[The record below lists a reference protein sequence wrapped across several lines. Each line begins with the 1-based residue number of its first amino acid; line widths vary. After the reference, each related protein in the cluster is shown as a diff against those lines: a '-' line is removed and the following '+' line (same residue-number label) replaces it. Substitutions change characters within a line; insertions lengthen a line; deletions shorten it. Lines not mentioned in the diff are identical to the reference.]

1 MNFFIL
7 GGIGS
12 ILTYWTIFVL
22 STTDYMFLMTIT
34 EIGILKLLY
43 IKKWS
48 RMAVLDDYFFAT
60 FIGLMNA
67 MLAFLNSSISLGM
80 PIFENYVSY
89 ELLSGSKPNITEADI
104 KIIEKVYFWWAYK
117 IKYIFAIGF
126 TDLLITN
133 IF

>member
-1 MNFFIL
+1 MCLFSLMGIIFFTL
-7 GGIGS
+7 AGIGS
-12 ILTYWTIFVL
+12 ILAYWTIFIL
-22 STTDYMFLMTIT
+22 SSTDYMFLMTIT
-34 EIGILKLLY
+34 EIGIFKFLY

-89 ELLSGSKPNITEADI
+89 ELLSGSKTNITEGDL
-104 KIIEKVYFWWAYK
+104 KIIEKVYFW
-117 IKYIFAIGF
+117 
-126 TDLLITN
+126 
-133 IF
+133 

>member
-34 EIGILKLLY
+34 EISILKLLY

-67 MLAFLNSSISLGM
+67 MLAFLNSLISLGM

-89 ELLSGSKPNITEADI
+89 ELLSGSKPNITEADV
-104 KIIEKVYFWWAYK
+104 KIIEKVYFW
-117 IKYIFAIGF
+117 
-126 TDLLITN
+126 
-133 IF
+133 